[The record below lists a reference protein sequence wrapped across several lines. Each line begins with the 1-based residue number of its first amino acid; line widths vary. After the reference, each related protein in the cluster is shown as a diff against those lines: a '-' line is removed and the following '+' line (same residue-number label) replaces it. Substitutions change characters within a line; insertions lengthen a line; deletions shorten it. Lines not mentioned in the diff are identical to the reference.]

1 MPSPPKSTEP
11 KGKLPLLL
19 ASVAVLAGLLL
30 WDRLSG
36 EPSPESG
43 TAKRTVVATRE
54 RAPDA
59 ATSGARSEPPLANLA
74 LGDLHDTVDRPLF
87 EKGRRPVKPPVIQ
100 PVKAP
105 PPPPPRG
112 PDPNALELVGILA
125 GDQQSIVL
133 LKRRQSGQ
141 QVRLQQGDTVDGWT
155 IDRIEPQRV
164 ILKHGAT
171 EVALQLFKK
180 SDR

>member
-1 MPSPPKSTEP
+1 MPSPPRPTEAKS
-11 KGKLPLLL
+11 KLPLLL
-19 ASVAVLAGLLL
+19 ALVAMLAGLLV
-30 WDRLSG
+30 WDRLSNA
-36 EPSPESG
+36 SPENDVAKPAA
-43 TAKRTVVATRE
+43 TARE
-54 RAPDA
+54 RSADA
-59 ATSGARSEPPLANLA
+59 FASSSRTAPLASLSLN
-74 LGDLHDTVDRPLF
+74 DLHDTVDRPLF
-87 EKGRRPVKPPVIQ
+87 EKGRRPVKPPVVQ

-125 GDQQSIVL
+125 GEDQTIVL

-141 QVRLQQGDTVDGWT
+141 QVRVQQGDTVDGWT

-171 EVALQLFKK
+171 EVALQLFK
-180 SDR
+180 SPSR

>member
-1 MPSPPKSTEP
+1 MPSPPRPTEAKS
-11 KGKLPLLL
+11 KLPLLL
-19 ASVAVLAGLLL
+19 ALVAVLVGILV
-30 WDRLSG
+30 WDRLSSA
-36 EPSPESG
+36 SPENDVAKPAA
-43 TAKRTVVATRE
+43 TARE
-54 RAPDA
+54 RSADA
-59 ATSGARSEPPLANLA
+59 VASSSRTAPLASLSLN
-74 LGDLHDTVDRPLF
+74 DLHDTVDRPLF
-87 EKGRRPVKPPVIQ
+87 EKGRRPVKPPVVQ

-125 GDQQSIVL
+125 GEDQTIVL

-141 QVRLQQGDTVDGWT
+141 QVRVQQGDTVDGWT

-171 EVALQLFKK
+171 EVALQLFK
-180 SDR
+180 SPSR

>member
-1 MPSPPKSTEP
+1 MPSPTKSTEP

-36 EPSPESG
+36 EQSPESG
-43 TAKRTVVATRE
+43 TAKHTHAAMRD
-54 RAPDA
+54 RAADA
-59 ATSGARSEPPLANLA
+59 ATSSARSEPLANLA
-74 LGDLHDTVDRPLF
+74 LGDLHDTIDRPLF
-87 EKGRRPVKPPVIQ
+87 EKGRRPVKPPIIQ
-100 PVKAP
+100 PVKAS

-125 GDQQSIVL
+125 GDQQAIAL

-141 QVRLQQGDTVDGWT
+141 QVRVQQGDTVDGWT

-164 ILKHGAT
+164 ILKHSAT

>member
-1 MPSPPKSTEP
+1 MPSPTKSTEP
-11 KGKLPLLL
+11 NGKLPLLL
-19 ASVAVLAGLLL
+19 ALVAVLAGLLL
-30 WDRLSG
+30 WDWLSG
-36 EPSPESG
+36 ESPPESG
-43 TAKRTVVATRE
+43 AAKQSVAVTRD
-54 RAPDA
+54 RGPDA
-59 ATSGARSEPPLANLA
+59 ATSSVRSEPLANLA
-74 LGDLHDTVDRPLF
+74 LGDLHDTIDRPLF
-87 EKGRRPVKPPVIQ
+87 EKGRRPVKPPIIQ
-100 PVKAP
+100 PAKAS

-125 GDQQSIVL
+125 GDQQAIVL

-141 QVRLQQGDTVDGWT
+141 QVRVQQGDIVDGWT

>member
-1 MPSPPKSTEP
+1 MPSPPKPTEP

-19 ASVAVLAGLLL
+19 AAVAVLAGLLV
-30 WDRLSG
+30 WDRMSG
-36 EPSPESG
+36 ASPSESNPAMPSPTARDRVPEPSD
-43 TAKRTVVATRE
+43 R
-54 RAPDA
+54 RAA
-59 ATSGARSEPPLANLA
+59 SSPLANLA
-74 LGDLHDTVDRPLF
+74 LSDLHDTVDRPLF
-87 EKGRRPVKPPVIQ
+87 EKGRRPVLPPVIK
-100 PVKAP
+100 PVSVP

-125 GDQQSIVL
+125 GDQQAVAL

-141 QVRLQQGDTVDGWT
+141 QVRVQEGDTVEGWT
-155 IDRIEPQRV
+155 IVHIEPQRV

-171 EVALQLFKK
+171 EVALHLFKK